1 MGVVRCSFG
10 VAIAEK
16 KFNSAFAVVAV
27 DERVIT

>member
-16 KFNSAFAVVAV
+16 NTSAFSVVAV